1 MGFNLSNIETENPHD
16 QCIESFLQ
24 MCIKF
29 NFMAVVE
36 VIWLQNIPTFYMNNV
51 ESNFGKP

>member
-24 MCIKF
+24 MYIKF

-36 VIWLQNIPTFYMNNV
+36 VIWL
-51 ESNFGKP
+51 